1 MGDPDADRQRPGEGD
16 LVTMVEQPTRL
27 VWEPPGPGTWLC
39 DRDHKRTSQT
49 VALQGYFPRAMEAG
63 FRAGTARYGLP
74 VSHLAI
80 RYVNGYAYAQMQLA
94 GVPAKAAASGPPPR
108 PILFV
113 LVRLLPE
120 LRRRAKAAE
129 ETLATRRWRGDA
141 DEWFKAGRAARI
153 AANLALQDE
162 ELDGLDDRAVADHLE
177 RVTANAEAGLAEH
190 FAHVPMQL
198 PVGDLLSATTAWG
211 IPAQDVA

>member
-16 LVTMVEQPTRL
+16 LVTMVEEPTRL
-27 VWEPPGPGTWLC
+27 VWEPPGPGTWVA

-74 VSHLAI
+74 ISHLATG
-80 RYVNGYAYAQMQLA
+80 YVNGYAYGQMQLA
-94 GVPAKAAASGPPPR
+94 GAPAKAAASGPPPR

-141 DEWFKAGRAARI
+141 DQWVNGGRGPRVE
-153 AANLALQDE
+153 ANLALQDE
-162 ELDGLDDRAVADHLE
+162 ELNGLDDAAVAAHVE
-177 RVTANAEAGLAEH
+177 RVAANAEAGLAEH
-190 FAHVPMQL
+190 FAPVPMQL
-198 PVGDLLSATTAWG
+198 PVGDL
-211 IPAQDVA
+211 